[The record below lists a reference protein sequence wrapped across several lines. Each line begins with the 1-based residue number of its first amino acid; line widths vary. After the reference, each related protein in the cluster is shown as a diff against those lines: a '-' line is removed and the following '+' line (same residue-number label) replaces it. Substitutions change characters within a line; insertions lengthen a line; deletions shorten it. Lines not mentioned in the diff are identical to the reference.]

1 MTLNVGLTDRS
12 VRIIL
17 VLLVGVLW
25 FAGNITGTLAPV
37 AGGVAL
43 ILLATS
49 LMGWC
54 PLYTVLGI
62 RTNKAAT

>member
-25 FAGNITGTLAPV
+25 FAGNITGTLATV